1 MLDTELLDVVNS
13 GNAWL
18 FVGSG
23 VSAEAGLPSWRDLVT
38 LTINE
43 LDPRDR
49 DAVQSNVGFVRALE
63 RCRYPICFQHVENVA
78 GRPKMEE
85 AIKQVIAQ
93 RQGPPG
99 ELCRLIADWPVAG
112 YLTTNYDDLLEHAL
126 RDARDLG
133 WISVG
138 NQPREVRKSS
148 GDVRNI
154 VWHVH
159 GAASMGAEQSRL
171 VVSTKDYDALYL
183 EHSDL
188 QQQLKSFLA
197 QRRLVFV
204 GFGFRDPDV
213 MRILKIAGRYTVPE
227 RPIYAFLGT
236 DADGAT
242 NDEFRELREDYNVEV
257 KPYRVIEDS
266 HADLLEVLKLY
277 ASMVVKRSIPY
288 KHAVANAPSYDE
300 DTTGLLIYNALVMR
314 YQNSI
319 EEDRLTALMSSRVLS
334 LADARGPLT
343 LDDVYADVGRMEFS
357 RPDDDATETSTPAR
371 QIPLVIDELED
382 RGYISRTDQQ
392 GITEIRL
399 TDSGS
404 AFVAERSGVADRIRA
419 QFRASVTARS
429 EEIVGEHPATT
440 REVTEAAIAF
450 FEDSINKRSLGVAMA
465 LNAPDHDTRDFQVVA
480 LLQNL
485 PEFFSRLSDI
495 NSARALIKV
504 VQGVLSSPS
513 EAEAKHYGLLLQS
526 RLGVH
531 LLGVDP
537 NTLKSRMEALKNT
550 AFVMDSS
557 SLIPLIAVSG
567 TGHKAAVEL
576 LRRITLLGAKP
587 LTTRNLVV
595 EVSEHAVYAI
605 RSVSNLETWN
615 ETGALDNLMG
625 RSGSR
630 ANVFLS
636 GYAAESAAGSIAGLE
651 LDTYMRQLCGFTSA
665 RITDADCSRLIN
677 AYSIPTLQLSEVSG
691 FDDSHHAEFEELYSQ
706 IEERRLRSNSFRHE
720 RQVTAEAEAVVL
732 VQKLRQSLYTIDGRT
747 FDGSYFVSNSRFID
761 TISRVGLPITMRD
774 NVLLQLLGTVT
785 PFEEAELPVLMD
797 GLLWELSERGIDFV
811 DRKKLRAAFSGMIS
825 AAKGEYPQV
834 VARHK
839 QLIATDWGVD
849 PDEAF
854 QDTVD
859 DIDLP
864 SLIPQHARQLIVR
877 QGQELQRLRTATAT
891 MPKPEDITQSE
902 KMAVQQNSVFCYT
915 PGHDD
920 RPATQ
925 ATPSR
930 REHQRG
936 RAATISRGQRFHAAG
951 IPGVPRSGRTDRGR
965 AQPPGKAFDLG
976 AMAGRTPNI
985 GSPGAGDPRPA
996 PEHRPADPQR
1006 PQGQGQPYQDG
1017 SGASRTSVGPYRGHQ
1032 LRRGGQRP
1040 PD

>member
-1 MLDTELLDVVNS
+1 MIDTELLDVVNS

-23 VSAEAGLPSWRDLVT
+23 VSADAGLPSWRDLVT

-43 LDPRDR
+43 LNPRDR
-49 DAVQSNVGFVRALE
+49 DAVQSNLVIVRALE
-63 RCRYPICFQHVENVA
+63 RSMYPSCFQHVENVV
-78 GRPKMEE
+78 GRSKMEE

-93 RQGPPG
+93 RQGQPG

-112 YLTTNYDDLLEHAL
+112 YLTTNYDDLLEDAL
-126 RDARDLG
+126 GDLRELG

-138 NQPREVRKSS
+138 NQPREVRKAS

-159 GAASMGAEQSRL
+159 GAASMEEERSRL
-171 VVSTKDYDALYL
+171 VASTNDYDDLYL
-183 EHSDL
+183 EHSAL

-236 DADGAT
+236 DGDGASP
-242 NDEFRELREDYNVEV
+242 DEFRELREHYNVEV

-277 ASMVVKRSIPY
+277 ASMVVKRSISY
-288 KHAVANAPSYDE
+288 NHAAGNIPSYDE
-300 DTTGLLIYNALVMR
+300 DTTGLLIYNSLVMR
-314 YQNSI
+314 SQNSI
-319 EEDRLTALMSSRVLS
+319 GDDQLTALLSARVLS
-334 LADARGPLT
+334 LADARESLT
-343 LDDVYADVGRMEFS
+343 LDDVYADVGRMGFS
-357 RPDDDATETSTPAR
+357 SPDDDATETDTPAR

-382 RGYISRTDQQ
+382 HGYILRTDRQ
-392 GITEIRL
+392 GTTAISL
-399 TDSGS
+399 TDYGS
-404 AFVAERSGVADRIRA
+404 SFVAERSGVADRIRA
-419 QFRASVTARS
+419 QFRASVTARA
-429 EEIVGEHPATT
+429 EEIIGEHSATT
-440 REVTEAAIAF
+440 REITEAAIAF

-465 LNAPDHDTRDFQVVA
+465 LNAPDADTRDFQIVA

-485 PEFFSRLSDI
+485 PDFFTWLSDD

-504 VQGVLSSPS
+504 VQGLLSSPS

-550 AFVMDSS
+550 AFILDSS

-576 LRRITLLGAKP
+576 LKRITLLGAKP
-587 LTTRNLVV
+587 LTTRDLVV
-595 EVSEHAVYAI
+595 EVIEHAVYAI
-605 RSVSNLETWN
+605 RSAGNSETWN
-615 ETGALDNLMG
+615 EAGVLDNLIG

-636 GYAAESAAGSIAGLE
+636 GYAAESAGGSMSGLD
-651 LDTYMRQLCGFTSA
+651 LDTYMRQLCGFTTA
-665 RITDADCSRLIN
+665 RITDADCTRLIG
-677 AYSIPTLQLSEVSG
+677 AHGVPTLQLSEVSG
-691 FDDSHHAEFEELYSQ
+691 FDESRHVEAEELYSQ
-706 IEERRLRSNSFRHE
+706 IEERRLRFNSFRHE
-720 RQVTAEAEAVVL
+720 RQVMAEAEAVLL
-732 VQKLRQSLYTIDGRT
+732 VQKFRQGLYTIDERT

-761 TISRVGLPITMRD
+761 AIQNVGLPVTMRD
-774 NVLLQLLGTVT
+774 NVLLQLLGTVA
-785 PFEEAELPVLMD
+785 PFEETELPVLMD

-825 AAKGEYPQV
+825 AAKDEYPQV

-839 QLIATDWGVD
+839 ELIATDWGVD
-849 PDEAF
+849 PDQAF

-859 DIDLP
+859 DIELP
-864 SLIPQHARQLIVR
+864 SLIPHHARQMIVR

-891 MPKPEDITQSE
+891 MPTIEDIT
-902 KMAVQQNSVFCYT
+902 
-915 PGHDD
+915 
-920 RPATQ
+920 RP
-925 ATPSR
+925 R
-930 REHQRG
+930 V
-936 RAATISRGQRFHAAG
+936 I
-951 IPGVPRSGRTDRGR
+951 
-965 AQPPGKAFDLG
+965 
-976 AMAGRTPNI
+976 M
-985 GSPGAGDPRPA
+985 
-996 PEHRPADPQR
+996 
-1006 PQGQGQPYQDG
+1006 
-1017 SGASRTSVGPYRGHQ
+1017 
-1032 LRRGGQRP
+1032 
-1040 PD
+1040 